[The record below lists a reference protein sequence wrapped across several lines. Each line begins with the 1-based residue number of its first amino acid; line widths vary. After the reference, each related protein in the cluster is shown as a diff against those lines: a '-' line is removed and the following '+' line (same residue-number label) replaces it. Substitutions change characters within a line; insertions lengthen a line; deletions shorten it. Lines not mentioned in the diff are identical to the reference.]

1 VGFVNFGM
9 GLGILIILNLCN
21 LLLSLLDRS
30 IYPNLVFISTI
41 FCLYQAYFYFWFYL
55 FIFSK
60 KTTRF
65 FNYNYFLA
73 VFCNMI
79 SISLLYL
86 LWTKYDV
93 PPIESKNLELFL
105 QGFFLINGLYFLI
118 SFLVVTF
125 QKKWVLEVQLLW
137 LRTI

>member
-1 VGFVNFGM
+1 MKKN
-9 GLGILIILNLCN
+9 LILIILNLCN

-41 FCLYQAYFYFWFYL
+41 FLPLSSLFLFLVLPLY
-55 FIFSK
+55 IFK
-60 KTTRF
+60 KTRWF

-73 VFCNMI
+73 VFCNII
-79 SISLLYL
+79 SISLLYF

-105 QGFFLINGLYFLI
+105 QGFFLINGLYFLM
-118 SFLVVTF
+118 SFLILRF
-125 QKKWVLEVQLLW
+125 QKK
-137 LRTI
+137 